1 MSNRV
6 PAPLTFRRFCAMV
19 IHAILFGR
27 VRPDRKNAAAYAGGM
42 QGGLC
47 RRRLVMT
54 ESRLQKCIVT
64 VYCVLMMFVLGAS
77 DALRGVFL
85 PVFRDSFSLSPS
97 QSSAII
103 MCSYIGNLLFLCIGG
118 RLVDRISRKKFL
130 FGVMLLW
137 MGALT
142 AYLLTANYYALLVFM
157 IFSLGA
163 STMLSTT
170 VNLITP
176 MLYAAPAFF
185 VNFFNFLQGA
195 GISTA
200 QNVGGRF
207 ASSLSAWKG
216 ANLILLL
223 CGCVG
228 LILLWFV
235 KLPQPKPSAGSAG
248 GYGAVIRNPACK
260 YLFLLCG
267 FYCITEH
274 GLQNWLV
281 TYGSDCLGYTVPQA
295 ARYLSFFFG
304 GIMAGRLLFAP
315 LVQKWGI
322 MRSMRVFVTAAGV
335 LYIAGMLLERRGMLL
350 LCGSGL
356 GFSILW
362 PTIVLLIGRYYDPGL
377 AGTATGFITGFATLF
392 DVAFNAC
399 FGRLIDW
406 LGFGTAIQILPVSMF
421 LLCLSFFLLRV
432 RVPRSREI
440 L

>member
-1 MSNRV
+1 MKKVCALLLGVLVFAGCSGGGQTASSQAESAAPARQPTKFDQYVSN
-6 PAPLTFRRFCAMV
+6 TV
-19 IHAILFGR
+19 IATG
-27 VRPDRKNAAAYAGGM
+27 NN
-42 QGGLC
+42 
-47 RRRLVMT
+47 
-54 ESRLQKCIVT
+54 KCIDEADGVT
-64 VYCVLMMFVLGAS
+64 Y
-77 DALRGVFL
+77 RGYFPLEAYGTFDYSFYFSNTV
-85 PVFRDSFSLSPS
+85 DSTWD
-97 QSSAII
+97 
-103 MCSYIGNLLFLCIGG
+103 GG
-118 RLVDRISRKKFL
+118 RLVDRISRKKFMY
-130 FGVMLLW
+130 GVMLLW

-170 VNLITP
+170 VNLLTP
-176 MLYAAPAFF
+176 LVYAAPAFF

-216 ANLILLL
+216 ANLILLA

-228 LILLWFV
+228 LVLLWFV
-235 KLPQPKPSAGSAG
+235 KLPQSKPDAGSAG

-281 TYGSDCLGYTVPQA
+281 TYGSDYLGYTVPQA

-315 LVQKWGI
+315 LVQKCGI
-322 MRSMRVFVTAAGV
+322 MRSMRVFVAAAGV
-335 LYIAGMLLERRGMLL
+335 LYVSGMLLERRGMLL

-356 GFSILW
+356 AFSILW

-399 FGRLIDW
+399 FGKLIDW
-406 LGFGTAIQILPVSMF
+406 LGFGTAIQILPVSML
-421 LLCLSFFLLRV
+421 LLCLSFFLLRI
-432 RVPRSREI
+432 RVPKSKEI

>member
-304 GIMAGRLLFAP
+304 ASWQGGCCLPRWCRNGASCAACGYSSPPPVCCTLPACCWSAGACCCCAAP
-315 LVQKWGI
+315 AWGFP
-322 MRSMRVFVTAAGV
+322 S
-335 LYIAGMLLERRGMLL
+335 
-350 LCGSGL
+350 SGPP
-356 GFSILW
+356 S
-362 PTIVLLIGRYYDPGL
+362 
-377 AGTATGFITGFATLF
+377 
-392 DVAFNAC
+392 C
-399 FGRLIDW
+399 
-406 LGFGTAIQILPVSMF
+406 
-421 LLCLSFFLLRV
+421 C
-432 RVPRSREI
+432 
-440 L
+440 

>member
-1 MSNRV
+1 
-6 PAPLTFRRFCAMV
+6 
-19 IHAILFGR
+19 
-27 VRPDRKNAAAYAGGM
+27 
-42 QGGLC
+42 
-47 RRRLVMT
+47 MT

-85 PVFRDSFSLSPS
+85 PVFRDSFSLSQS

-118 RLVDRISRKKFL
+118 RLVDRISRKKFMY
-130 FGVMLLW
+130 GVMLLW

-163 STMLSTT
+163 SSMLSTT
-170 VNLITP
+170 VNLLTP
-176 MLYAAPAFF
+176 LVYAAPAFF

-200 QNVGGRF
+200 QNVGGQF

-216 ANLILLL
+216 ANLILLA

-228 LILLWFV
+228 LVLLWFV
-235 KLPQPKPSAGSAG
+235 KLPQPKPDAGSAG
-248 GYGAVIRNPACK
+248 GYSAVIRNPACK

-281 TYGSDCLGYTVPQA
+281 TYGSDYLGYTVPQA

-315 LVQKWGI
+315 LVQKCGI
-322 MRSMRVFVTAAGV
+322 MRSMRVFVAAAGV
-335 LYIAGMLLERRGMLL
+335 LYVSGMLLERRGMLL

-356 GFSILW
+356 AFSILW

-399 FGRLIDW
+399 FGKLIDW
-406 LGFGTAIQILPVSMF
+406 LGFGTAIQILPVSML
-421 LLCLSFFLLRV
+421 LLCLSFLLLRI
-432 RVPRSREI
+432 RVPKSKEI

>member
-1 MSNRV
+1 MECYDMKKVCALLLGVLVFAGCSGGGQTASSQAESAAPARQPTKFDQYVSN
-6 PAPLTFRRFCAMV
+6 TV
-19 IHAILFGR
+19 IATG
-27 VRPDRKNAAAYAGGM
+27 NN
-42 QGGLC
+42 
-47 RRRLVMT
+47 
-54 ESRLQKCIVT
+54 KCIDEADGVT
-64 VYCVLMMFVLGAS
+64 Y
-77 DALRGVFL
+77 RGYFPLEAYGTFDYSFYFSNTV
-85 PVFRDSFSLSPS
+85 DSTWD
-97 QSSAII
+97 
-103 MCSYIGNLLFLCIGG
+103 GG
-118 RLVDRISRKKFL
+118 RLVDRISRKKFMY
-130 FGVMLLW
+130 GVMLLW

-170 VNLITP
+170 VNLLTP
-176 MLYAAPAFF
+176 LVYAAPALF

-216 ANLILLL
+216 ANLILLA

-228 LILLWFV
+228 LVLLWFV
-235 KLPQPKPSAGSAG
+235 KLPQPKPDAGSAG

-281 TYGSDCLGYTVPQA
+281 TYGSDYLGYTVPQA

-315 LVQKWGI
+315 LVQKCGI
-322 MRSMRVFVTAAGV
+322 MRSMRVFVAAAGV
-335 LYIAGMLLERRGMLL
+335 LYVSGMLLERRGMLL

-356 GFSILW
+356 AFSILW

-399 FGRLIDW
+399 FGKLIDW
-406 LGFGTAIQILPVSMF
+406 LGFGTAIQILPVSML
-421 LLCLSFFLLRV
+421 LLCLSFFLLRI
-432 RVPRSREI
+432 RVPKSKEI

>member
-1 MSNRV
+1 M
-6 PAPLTFRRFCAMV
+6 
-19 IHAILFGR
+19 
-27 VRPDRKNAAAYAGGM
+27 
-42 QGGLC
+42 
-47 RRRLVMT
+47 
-54 ESRLQKCIVT
+54 
-64 VYCVLMMFVLGAS
+64 
-77 DALRGVFL
+77 
-85 PVFRDSFSLSPS
+85 
-97 QSSAII
+97 
-103 MCSYIGNLLFLCIGG
+103 
-118 RLVDRISRKKFL
+118 
-130 FGVMLLW
+130 
-137 MGALT
+137 
-142 AYLLTANYYALLVFM
+142 
-157 IFSLGA
+157 
-163 STMLSTT
+163 
-170 VNLITP
+170 
-176 MLYAAPAFF
+176 
-185 VNFFNFLQGA
+185 
-195 GISTA
+195 
-200 QNVGGRF
+200 
-207 ASSLSAWKG
+207 
-216 ANLILLL
+216 
-223 CGCVG
+223 
-228 LILLWFV
+228 
-235 KLPQPKPSAGSAG
+235 
-248 GYGAVIRNPACK
+248 
-260 YLFLLCG
+260 
-267 FYCITEH
+267 
-274 GLQNWLV
+274 
-281 TYGSDCLGYTVPQA
+281 PQA

>member
-27 VRPDRKNAAAYAGGM
+27 VLPDRKNAAAYAGGM

-304 GIMAGRLLFAP
+304 GIM
-315 LVQKWGI
+315 
-322 MRSMRVFVTAAGV
+322 RSMRVFVTAAGV

>member
-1 MSNRV
+1 MLVFAEGSGGGQTASSQAESAAPARQPTKFDQYVSN
-6 PAPLTFRRFCAMV
+6 TV
-19 IHAILFGR
+19 IATG
-27 VRPDRKNAAAYAGGM
+27 NN
-42 QGGLC
+42 
-47 RRRLVMT
+47 
-54 ESRLQKCIVT
+54 KCIDEADGVT
-64 VYCVLMMFVLGAS
+64 Y
-77 DALRGVFL
+77 RGYFPLEAYGTFDYSFYFSNTV
-85 PVFRDSFSLSPS
+85 DSTWD
-97 QSSAII
+97 
-103 MCSYIGNLLFLCIGG
+103 GG
-118 RLVDRISRKKFL
+118 RLVDRISRKKFMY
-130 FGVMLLW
+130 GVMLLW

-163 STMLSTT
+163 SAMLSTT
-170 VNLITP
+170 VNLLTP
-176 MLYAAPAFF
+176 LVYAAPAFF

-216 ANLILLL
+216 ANLILLA

-228 LILLWFV
+228 LVLLWFV
-235 KLPQPKPSAGSAG
+235 KLPQPKPDAGSAG
-248 GYGAVIRNPACK
+248 GYGAVIRNPAYK

-281 TYGSDCLGYTVPQA
+281 TYGSDYLGYTVPQA

-315 LVQKWGI
+315 LVQKCGI
-322 MRSMRVFVTAAGV
+322 MRSMRVFVAAAGV
-335 LYIAGMLLERRGMLL
+335 LYVSGMLL

-356 GFSILW
+356 AFSILW

-399 FGRLIDW
+399 FGKLIDW
-406 LGFGTAIQILPVSMF
+406 LGFGTAIQILPVSML
-421 LLCLSFFLLRV
+421 LLCLSFFLLRI
-432 RVPRSREI
+432 RVPKSKEI

>member
-1 MSNRV
+1 MKKSCALLLGVLVFAEGSGGGQTASSQAESAAPARQPTKFDQYVSN
-6 PAPLTFRRFCAMV
+6 TV
-19 IHAILFGR
+19 IATG
-27 VRPDRKNAAAYAGGM
+27 NN
-42 QGGLC
+42 
-47 RRRLVMT
+47 
-54 ESRLQKCIVT
+54 KCIDEADGVT
-64 VYCVLMMFVLGAS
+64 Y
-77 DALRGVFL
+77 RGYFPLEAYGTFDYSFYFSNTV
-85 PVFRDSFSLSPS
+85 DSTWDD
-97 QSSAII
+97 
-103 MCSYIGNLLFLCIGG
+103 G
-118 RLVDRISRKKFL
+118 RLVDRISRKKFMY
-130 FGVMLLW
+130 GVMLLW

-170 VNLITP
+170 VNLLTP
-176 MLYAAPAFF
+176 LVYAAPAFF

-216 ANLILLL
+216 ANLILLA

-228 LILLWFV
+228 LVLLWFV
-235 KLPQPKPSAGSAG
+235 KLPQPKPDAGSAG

-281 TYGSDCLGYTVPQA
+281 TYGSDYLGYTVPQA

-315 LVQKWGI
+315 LVQKCGI
-322 MRSMRVFVTAAGV
+322 MRSMRVFVAATGV
-335 LYIAGMLLERRGMLL
+335 LYVSGMLLERRGMLL

-356 GFSILW
+356 AFSILW

-399 FGRLIDW
+399 FGKLIDW
-406 LGFGTAIQILPVSMF
+406 LGFGTAIQILPVSML
-421 LLCLSFFLLRV
+421 LLCLSFFLLRI
-432 RVPRSREI
+432 RVPKSKEI

>member
-1 MSNRV
+1 
-6 PAPLTFRRFCAMV
+6 
-19 IHAILFGR
+19 
-27 VRPDRKNAAAYAGGM
+27 
-42 QGGLC
+42 
-47 RRRLVMT
+47 MT

-85 PVFRDSFSLSPS
+85 PVFRDSFSLSQS

-103 MCSYIGNLLFLCIGG
+103 MCSYIGSLLFLCIGG
-118 RLVDRISRKKFL
+118 RLVDRISRKKFMY
-130 FGVMLLW
+130 GVMLLW

-163 STMLSTT
+163 SAMLSTT
-170 VNLITP
+170 VNLLTP
-176 MLYAAPAFF
+176 LVYAAPAFF

-216 ANLILLL
+216 ANLILLA

-228 LILLWFV
+228 LVLLWFV
-235 KLPQPKPSAGSAG
+235 KLPQPKPDAGSAG

-281 TYGSDCLGYTVPQA
+281 TYGSDYLGYTVPQA

-315 LVQKWGI
+315 PGAE
-322 MRSMRVFVTAAGV
+322 MRHYAQHAGVRGCRRGAVRFRHAAGAPGHAAAVRLGTGV
-335 LYIAGMLLERRGMLL
+335 LH
-350 LCGSGL
+350 S
-356 GFSILW
+356 
-362 PTIVLLIGRYYDPGL
+362 L
-377 AGTATGFITGFATLF
+377 AHHRAA
-392 DVAFNAC
+392 D
-399 FGRLIDW
+399 R
-406 LGFGTAIQILPVSMF
+406 QILRPGACRHRHRLYHRFRHPV
-421 LLCLSFFLLRV
+421 
-432 RVPRSREI
+432 
-440 L
+440 

>member
-1 MSNRV
+1 MKKVCALLLGVLVFAGCSGCGQTASSQAESAAPARQPTKFDQYVSN
-6 PAPLTFRRFCAMV
+6 TV
-19 IHAILFGR
+19 IATG
-27 VRPDRKNAAAYAGGM
+27 NN
-42 QGGLC
+42 
-47 RRRLVMT
+47 
-54 ESRLQKCIVT
+54 KCIDEADGVT
-64 VYCVLMMFVLGAS
+64 Y
-77 DALRGVFL
+77 RGYFPLEAYGTFDYSFYFSNTV
-85 PVFRDSFSLSPS
+85 DSTWDD
-97 QSSAII
+97 
-103 MCSYIGNLLFLCIGG
+103 G
-118 RLVDRISRKKFL
+118 RLVDRISRKKFMY
-130 FGVMLLW
+130 GVMLLW

-170 VNLITP
+170 VNLLTP
-176 MLYAAPAFF
+176 LVYAAPAFF

-216 ANLILLL
+216 ANLILLA

-228 LILLWFV
+228 LVLLWFV
-235 KLPQPKPSAGSAG
+235 KLPQPKPDAGSAG
-248 GYGAVIRNPACK
+248 GYSAVIRNPACK

-281 TYGSDCLGYTVPQA
+281 TYGSDYLGYTVPQA

-315 LVQKWGI
+315 LVQKCGI
-322 MRSMRVFVTAAGV
+322 MRSMRVFVAATGV
-335 LYIAGMLLERRGMLL
+335 LYVSGMLLERRGMLL

-356 GFSILW
+356 AFSILW

-399 FGRLIDW
+399 FGKLIDW
-406 LGFGTAIQILPVSMF
+406 LGFGTAIQILPVSML
-421 LLCLSFFLLRV
+421 LLCLSFFLLRI
-432 RVPRSREI
+432 RVPKSKEI

>member
-1 MSNRV
+1 MKKSCALLLGVLVFAEGSGCGQTASSQAESAAPARQPTKFDQYVSN
-6 PAPLTFRRFCAMV
+6 TV
-19 IHAILFGR
+19 IATG
-27 VRPDRKNAAAYAGGM
+27 NN
-42 QGGLC
+42 
-47 RRRLVMT
+47 
-54 ESRLQKCIVT
+54 KCIDEADGVT
-64 VYCVLMMFVLGAS
+64 Y
-77 DALRGVFL
+77 RGYFPLEAYGTFDYSFYFSNTV
-85 PVFRDSFSLSPS
+85 DSTWD
-97 QSSAII
+97 
-103 MCSYIGNLLFLCIGG
+103 GG
-118 RLVDRISRKKFL
+118 RLVDRISRKKFMY
-130 FGVMLLW
+130 GVMLLW

-170 VNLITP
+170 VNLLTP
-176 MLYAAPAFF
+176 LVYAAPAFF

-216 ANLILLL
+216 ANLILLT

-228 LILLWFV
+228 LVLLWFV
-235 KLPQPKPSAGSAG
+235 KLPQSKPDAGSAG

-281 TYGSDCLGYTVPQA
+281 TYGSDYLGYTVPQA

-315 LVQKWGI
+315 LVQKCGI
-322 MRSMRVFVTAAGV
+322 MRSMRVFVAATGV
-335 LYIAGMLLERRGMLL
+335 LYVSGMLLERRGMLL

-356 GFSILW
+356 AFSILW

-399 FGRLIDW
+399 FGKLIDW
-406 LGFGTAIQILPVSMF
+406 LGFGTAIQILPVSML
-421 LLCLSFFLLRV
+421 LLCLSFFLLRI
-432 RVPRSREI
+432 RVPKSKEI

>member
-1 MSNRV
+1 M
-6 PAPLTFRRFCAMV
+6 
-19 IHAILFGR
+19 
-27 VRPDRKNAAAYAGGM
+27 Y
-42 QGGLC
+42 
-47 RRRLVMT
+47 
-54 ESRLQKCIVT
+54 
-64 VYCVLMMFVLGAS
+64 
-77 DALRGVFL
+77 
-85 PVFRDSFSLSPS
+85 
-97 QSSAII
+97 
-103 MCSYIGNLLFLCIGG
+103 
-118 RLVDRISRKKFL
+118 
-130 FGVMLLW
+130 GVMLLW

-170 VNLITP
+170 VNLLTP
-176 MLYAAPAFF
+176 LVYAAPAFF

-216 ANLILLL
+216 ANLILLA

-228 LILLWFV
+228 LVLLWFV
-235 KLPQPKPSAGSAG
+235 KLPQSKPDAGSAG

-281 TYGSDCLGYTVPQA
+281 TYGSDYLGYTVPQA

-315 LVQKWGI
+315 LVQKCGI
-322 MRSMRVFVTAAGV
+322 MRSMRVFVAAAGV
-335 LYIAGMLLERRGMLL
+335 LYVSGMLLERRGMLL

-356 GFSILW
+356 AFSILW

-399 FGRLIDW
+399 FGKLIDW
-406 LGFGTAIQILPVSMF
+406 LGFGTAIQILPVSML
-421 LLCLSFFLLRV
+421 LLCLSFFLLRI
-432 RVPRSREI
+432 RVPKSKEI

>member
-1 MSNRV
+1 MKKVCALLLGVLVFAGCSGGGQTASSQAESAAPARQPTKFDQYVSN
-6 PAPLTFRRFCAMV
+6 TV
-19 IHAILFGR
+19 IATG
-27 VRPDRKNAAAYAGGM
+27 NN
-42 QGGLC
+42 
-47 RRRLVMT
+47 
-54 ESRLQKCIVT
+54 KCIDEADGVT
-64 VYCVLMMFVLGAS
+64 Y
-77 DALRGVFL
+77 RGYFPLEAYGTFDYSFYFSNTV
-85 PVFRDSFSLSPS
+85 DSTWD
-97 QSSAII
+97 
-103 MCSYIGNLLFLCIGG
+103 GG
-118 RLVDRISRKKFL
+118 RLVDRISRKKFMY
-130 FGVMLLW
+130 GVMLLW

-170 VNLITP
+170 VNLLTP
-176 MLYAAPAFF
+176 LVYAAPALF

-216 ANLILLL
+216 ANLILLA

-228 LILLWFV
+228 LVLLWFV
-235 KLPQPKPSAGSAG
+235 KLPQPKPDAGSAG

-281 TYGSDCLGYTVPQA
+281 TYGSDYLGYTVPQA

-315 LVQKWGI
+315 LVQKCGI
-322 MRSMRVFVTAAGV
+322 MRSMRVFVAAAGV
-335 LYIAGMLLERRGMLL
+335 LYVSGMLLERRGMLL

-356 GFSILW
+356 AFSILW

-399 FGRLIDW
+399 FGKLIDW
-406 LGFGTAIQILPVSMF
+406 LGFGTAIQILPVSML
-421 LLCLSFFLLRV
+421 LLCLSFFLLRI
-432 RVPRSREI
+432 RVPKSKEI

>member
-1 MSNRV
+1 
-6 PAPLTFRRFCAMV
+6 
-19 IHAILFGR
+19 
-27 VRPDRKNAAAYAGGM
+27 
-42 QGGLC
+42 
-47 RRRLVMT
+47 MT

-85 PVFRDSFSLSPS
+85 PVFRDSFSLSQS

-118 RLVDRISRKKFL
+118 RLVDRISRKKFMY
-130 FGVMLLW
+130 GVMLLW

-170 VNLITP
+170 VNLLTP
-176 MLYAAPAFF
+176 LVYAAPAFF

-216 ANLILLL
+216 ANLILLA

-228 LILLWFV
+228 LVLLWFV
-235 KLPQPKPSAGSAG
+235 KLPQPKPDAGSAG

-281 TYGSDCLGYTVPQA
+281 
-295 ARYLSFFFG
+295 
-304 GIMAGRLLFAP
+304 
-315 LVQKWGI
+315 
-322 MRSMRVFVTAAGV
+322 
-335 LYIAGMLLERRGMLL
+335 
-350 LCGSGL
+350 
-356 GFSILW
+356 
-362 PTIVLLIGRYYDPGL
+362 
-377 AGTATGFITGFATLF
+377 
-392 DVAFNAC
+392 
-399 FGRLIDW
+399 
-406 LGFGTAIQILPVSMF
+406 
-421 LLCLSFFLLRV
+421 
-432 RVPRSREI
+432 
-440 L
+440 

>member
-1 MSNRV
+1 MLLGVLVFAEGSGGGQTASSQAESAAPARQPTKFDQYVSN
-6 PAPLTFRRFCAMV
+6 TV
-19 IHAILFGR
+19 IATG
-27 VRPDRKNAAAYAGGM
+27 NN
-42 QGGLC
+42 
-47 RRRLVMT
+47 
-54 ESRLQKCIVT
+54 KCIDEADGVT
-64 VYCVLMMFVLGAS
+64 Y
-77 DALRGVFL
+77 RGYFPLEAYGTFDYSFYFSNTV
-85 PVFRDSFSLSPS
+85 DSTWD
-97 QSSAII
+97 
-103 MCSYIGNLLFLCIGG
+103 GG
-118 RLVDRISRKKFL
+118 RLVDRISRKKFMY
-130 FGVMLLW
+130 GVMLLW

-170 VNLITP
+170 VNLLTP
-176 MLYAAPAFF
+176 LVYAAPAFF

-216 ANLILLL
+216 ANLILLA

-228 LILLWFV
+228 LVLLWFV
-235 KLPQPKPSAGSAG
+235 KLPQPKPDAGSAG

-281 TYGSDCLGYTVPQA
+281 TYGSDYLGYTVPQA

-315 LVQKWGI
+315 LVQKCGI
-322 MRSMRVFVTAAGV
+322 MRSMRVFVAATGV
-335 LYIAGMLLERRGMLL
+335 LYVSGMLLERRGMLL

-356 GFSILW
+356 AFSILW

-399 FGRLIDW
+399 FGKLIDW
-406 LGFGTAIQILPVSMF
+406 LGFGTAIQILPVSML
-421 LLCLSFFLLRV
+421 LLCLSFFLLRIQ
-432 RVPRSREI
+432 VPKSKEI

>member
-1 MSNRV
+1 MLVFAEGSGGGQTASSQAESAAPARQPTKFDQYVSN
-6 PAPLTFRRFCAMV
+6 TV
-19 IHAILFGR
+19 IATG
-27 VRPDRKNAAAYAGGM
+27 NN
-42 QGGLC
+42 
-47 RRRLVMT
+47 
-54 ESRLQKCIVT
+54 KCIDEADGVT
-64 VYCVLMMFVLGAS
+64 Y
-77 DALRGVFL
+77 RGYFPLEAYGTFDYSFYFSNTV
-85 PVFRDSFSLSPS
+85 DSTWD
-97 QSSAII
+97 
-103 MCSYIGNLLFLCIGG
+103 GG
-118 RLVDRISRKKFL
+118 RLVDRISRKKFMY
-130 FGVMLLW
+130 GVMLLW

-170 VNLITP
+170 VNLLTP
-176 MLYAAPAFF
+176 LVYAAPAFF

-216 ANLILLL
+216 ANLILLA

-228 LILLWFV
+228 LVLLWFV
-235 KLPQPKPSAGSAG
+235 KLPQSKPDAGSAG

-281 TYGSDCLGYTVPQA
+281 TYGSDYLGYTVPQA

-315 LVQKWGI
+315 LVQKCGI
-322 MRSMRVFVTAAGV
+322 MRSMRVFVAAAGV
-335 LYIAGMLLERRGMLL
+335 LYVSGMLLERRGMLL

-356 GFSILW
+356 AFSILW

-399 FGRLIDW
+399 FGKLIDW
-406 LGFGTAIQILPVSMF
+406 LGFGTAIQILPVSML
-421 LLCLSFFLLRV
+421 LLCLSFFLLRI
-432 RVPRSREI
+432 RVPKSKEI

>member
-1 MSNRV
+1 MLVFAEGSGGGQTASSQAESAAPARQPTKFDQYVSN
-6 PAPLTFRRFCAMV
+6 TV
-19 IHAILFGR
+19 IATG
-27 VRPDRKNAAAYAGGM
+27 NN
-42 QGGLC
+42 
-47 RRRLVMT
+47 
-54 ESRLQKCIVT
+54 KCIDEADGVT
-64 VYCVLMMFVLGAS
+64 Y
-77 DALRGVFL
+77 RGYFPLEAYGTFDYSFYFSNTV
-85 PVFRDSFSLSPS
+85 DSTWD
-97 QSSAII
+97 
-103 MCSYIGNLLFLCIGG
+103 GG
-118 RLVDRISRKKFL
+118 RLVDRISRKKFMY
-130 FGVMLLW
+130 GVMLLW

-170 VNLITP
+170 VNLLTP
-176 MLYAAPAFF
+176 LVYAAPAFF

-216 ANLILLL
+216 ANLILLA

-228 LILLWFV
+228 LVLLWFV
-235 KLPQPKPSAGSAG
+235 KLPQPKPDAGSAG

-281 TYGSDCLGYTVPQA
+281 TYGSDYLGYTVPQA

-315 LVQKWGI
+315 LVQKCGI
-322 MRSMRVFVTAAGV
+322 MRSMRVFVAATGV
-335 LYIAGMLLERRGMLL
+335 LYVSGMLLERRGMLL

-356 GFSILW
+356 AFSILW

-399 FGRLIDW
+399 FGKLIDW
-406 LGFGTAIQILPVSMF
+406 LGFGTAIQILPVSML
-421 LLCLSFFLLRV
+421 LLCLSFFLLRIQ
-432 RVPRSREI
+432 VPKSKEI